1 MKTRGIFNDMQEL
14 IDLYLESLRL
24 EKGASANSVEAYGRD
39 LQRFYRFFHDKAIED
54 ISSLD
59 ITDYLI
65 KLQQEKLSA
74 NSIARNLSAIKGL
87 FKYAVRG
94 RVVKSDPVAAIPG
107 PKTFRPLPETLTI
120 EQMFAILAKP
130 DSSTALG
137 LRDKAFL
144 EFLYGTGARISEA
157 LNCKRSDLMPEMTLV
172 RLFGKGR
179 KERVVPMGKIAWQAL
194 KAYLDLGRPQFANQK
209 SGDHIFLGN
218 RGNPL
223 RRMAGW
229 RIVHKYCLLAGID
242 KDISPHSFRHSF
254 ATHLLM
260 GGADL
265 VAVQELLGHAD
276 ISTTEIYTHLDKDF
290 IISEHREFHPREKWK

>member
-1 MKTRGIFNDMQEL
+1 MQEL
-14 IDLYLESLRL
+14 VELYLESLRL
-24 EKGASANSVEAYGRD
+24 EKGASKNSVEAYERD
-39 LQRFYRFFHDKAIED
+39 LRRFLKYFSQRDIEG
-54 ISSLD
+54 ITSLD

-65 KLQQEKLSA
+65 RLQREKLSA
-74 NSIARNLSAIKGL
+74 STISRNLSALKGV
-87 FKYAVRG
+87 FKYAL
-94 RVVKSDPVAAIPG
+94 KAKAISNDPAAAIAG
-107 PKTFRPLPETLTI
+107 PKMFRPLPETLTI
-120 EQMFAILAKP
+120 EQVFTVLSKP
-130 DSSTALG
+130 DKTTNLG
-137 LRDKAFL
+137 MRDRAFL

-179 KERVVPMGKIAWQAL
+179 KERVVPMGRVAWKAL
-194 KAYLDLGRPQFANQK
+194 KEYLDLGRPNLANQK
-209 SGDHIFLGN
+209 SGDYLFLGN
-218 RGNPL
+218 RGNPI

-229 RIVHKYCLLAGID
+229 RIVKKYCLLANID

-290 IISEHREFHPREKWK
+290 VISEHREFHPREKWK

>member
-1 MKTRGIFNDMQEL
+1 MQEL
-14 IDLYLESLRL
+14 IELYLESLRL
-24 EKGASANSVEAYGRD
+24 EKGASENSVEAYERD
-39 LQRFYRFFHDKAIED
+39 LRRFLNNFSGRSIDSIT
-54 ISSLD
+54 SLD

-65 KLQQEKLSA
+65 KLQKSHLSA
-74 NSIARNLSAIKGL
+74 SSIARNLSAIKGL
-87 FKYAVRG
+87 FRYAR
-94 RVVKSDPVAAIPG
+94 KIKAIDKDEAAIIGG

-120 EQMFAILAKP
+120 EQVFAILSQP
-130 DSSTALG
+130 DSKTDLG

-157 LNCKRSDLMPEMTLV
+157 LNCKRSDLMPEMALV

-179 KERVVPMGKIAWQAL
+179 KERVVPMGKVAWQAL
-194 KAYLDLGRPQFANQK
+194 KEYLELSRPHLANQK
-209 SGDHIFLGN
+209 SGDFIFLGN

-223 RRMAGW
+223 KRMAGW
-229 RIVHKYCLLAGID
+229 RIVRKYCLLANID

-276 ISTTEIYTHLDKDF
+276 ITTTEIYTHLDKDF
-290 IISEHREFHPREKWK
+290 VISEHREYHPRERWEQRPRIPRKR

>member
-1 MKTRGIFNDMQEL
+1 MQEL
-14 IDLYLESLRL
+14 IDLFLESLLL
-24 EKGASANSVEAYGRD
+24 EKGASPNSVEAYGRD
-39 LQRFYRFFHDKAIED
+39 LQRFADHLRGQAIENV
-54 ISSLD
+54 SSLD

-65 KLQQEKLSA
+65 KLQQKKLSA
-74 NSIARNLSAIKGL
+74 NSIARNLSAIKSF
-87 FKYAVRG
+87 FKYAIRNKAIG
-94 RVVKSDPVAAIPG
+94 IDPTVSIPG
-107 PKTFRPLPETLTI
+107 PKTFRPLPQTLTI
-120 EQMFAILAKP
+120 EQVFAILAKP
-130 DSSTALG
+130 NISTPLG

-157 LNCKRSDLMPEMTLV
+157 LNCKRSDLMPEMMLV

-179 KERVVPMGKIAWQAL
+179 KERVVPMGKIAWQSI
-194 KAYLDLGRPQFANQK
+194 KEYFDFGRPKLANQK
-209 SGDHIFLGN
+209 SGDHVFLGN

-229 RIVHKYCLLAGID
+229 RIVKKYCLLANID
-242 KDISPHSFRHSF
+242 KDISPHSLRHSF

>member
-1 MKTRGIFNDMQEL
+1 MQEL
-14 IDLYLESLRL
+14 IEMYLESLRL
-24 EKGASANSVEAYGRD
+24 EKGASQNSVEAYERD
-39 LQRFYRFFHDKAIED
+39 LRKFLNNFQGRSINS
-54 ISSLD
+54 ITSLD

-65 KLQQEKLSA
+65 RLQKAKLSSS
-74 NSIARNLSAIKGL
+74 SIARNLSAIKGL
-87 FKYAVRG
+87 FKYA
-94 RVVKSDPVAAIPG
+94 KKAKAIENNEAAAIGG

-120 EQMFAILAKP
+120 EQVFAILSKP
-130 DSSTALG
+130 DITTDLG
-137 LRDKAFL
+137 LRDRAFL

-157 LNCKRSDLMPEMTLV
+157 LNCRKSDLMPEMTLV

-179 KERVVPMGKIAWQAL
+179 KERVVPMGKVAWQAL
-194 KAYLDLGRPQFANQK
+194 KEYLELGRPNIANQK
-209 SGDHIFLGN
+209 SGDFIFLGN

-223 RRMAGW
+223 KRMAGW
-229 RIVHKYCLLAGID
+229 RIVKKYCLLANID

-290 IISEHREFHPREKWK
+290 VISEHREFHPRERWIQRPQTPPN